1 MSLEPNSNR
10 VSRVIA
16 LPNIRQR
23 VFWPPFTLL
32 IVAVVYSFYNI
43 TDFLSVMTQINNWI
57 LIQFDWL
64 FSYATLFLLLSLIVV
79 YFSPLGKIKIGG
91 SAAQPLLSKWR
102 WFSITLC
109 TTLATGILF
118 WSVAEPMYHLY
129 SPPDSLNLL
138 VKTKDVQD
146 FTMATMFMHWSF
158 SPYAI
163 YCVPSLVFALCY
175 HNLNKP
181 FTIGTSLDPAIGKSL
196 VKRGSGVIDSIALF
210 ALVAGMSA
218 SLGTGILVLSGGI
231 EAELN
236 IPNGKL
242 LMAIVT
248 LVVVVTFVLSA
259 VSGLQK
265 GMARLSSLN
274 AQVFVFFCLFVF
286 VFGPTSFILAN
297 GVDGLIEYGKSFVAR
312 SVNQLTAPDDDWSR
326 SWTIFYFANWYAWAP
341 VAALFLGRIARG
353 YTVKQFIQVN
363 LVLPSCCAIVW
374 MSTLSG
380 AAIHFDQKSDGA
392 LRDSLLNTGPE
403 SVIYTLFD
411 NLPLASFMTLAL
423 IGITFI
429 SFVTAADSNTDAMS
443 RLCTKS
449 DDHSQKETTNTSIKM
464 KLVWGTTIGIIAWVM
479 VSFASVDGIKM
490 MTSLGGLPALLI
502 IILTNVSLFVLLKRV
517 ISGDPLEPK

>member
-1 MSLEPNSNR
+1 MSVEPDSVQPCERNSLSIVR
-10 VSRVIA
+10 K
-16 LPNIRQR
+16 R

-32 IVAVVYSFYNI
+32 IIAVVYSFYNI
-43 TDFLSVMTQINNWI
+43 TDFLSTMTQINNWI

-64 FSYATLFLLLSLIVV
+64 FSYATLCLLLSLIAV
-79 YFSPLGKIKIGG
+79 YFSPLGKIRIGG
-91 SAAQPLLSKWR
+91 SQAEPLLTKWR

-118 WSVAEPMYHLY
+118 WAVAEPMYHVY
-129 SPPDSLNLL
+129 VPPVSLDLPANSDA
-138 VKTKDVQD
+138 VRG

-175 HNLNKP
+175 HNMNKP
-181 FTIGTSLDPAIGKSL
+181 FTIGTSLDPAIGEYL
-196 VKRGSGVIDSIALF
+196 VQRGSNVIDSIALF

-236 IPNGKL
+236 IENGKF
-242 LMAIVT
+242 LMAVVTIIIVF
-248 LVVVVTFVLSA
+248 TFVLSA

-274 AQVFVFFCLFVF
+274 AQIFVFFCLFVF
-286 VFGPTSFILAN
+286 IFGPTTFIVTN
-297 GVDGLIEYGKSFVAR
+297 GLDGLIEYVQSFMAR
-312 SVNQLTAPDDDWSR
+312 SVNQLTAPEDDWSR

-341 VAALFLGRIARG
+341 IAALFLGRIARG

-363 LVLPSCCAIVW
+363 LILPSCCAIIW

-380 AAIHFDQKSDGA
+380 AAIHLDGESDGM

-411 NLPLASFMTLAL
+411 NLPMASFMTLAL
-423 IGITFI
+423 IVITFI

-449 DDHSQKETTNTSIKM
+449 SHHSHEKTETSSIKM
-464 KLVWGTTIGIIAWVM
+464 KLIWGTTIGTIAWVM
-479 VSFASVDGIKM
+479 VSFANVDGIKM

-502 IILTNVSLFVLLKRV
+502 IMLTNLSLFVLWKRV
-517 ISGDPLEPK
+517 VCGDPLEP